1 MKLLHTVLE
10 LDRWIYSKLPCS
22 FCVSLKEEDKIVC
35 QIRTRSEVSH
45 KIVKNSVA
53 CQKCKEKFAN
63 DELPKCEKCDRLKTD
78 SNVDIFSGKYVC
90 DCEEEDEQEKELP
103 VLPGE
108 ERDATFYERQIN
120 DLRGKLTT
128 AEETI
133 EVERETHEDFMKTSE
148 V

>member
-10 LDRWIYSKLPCS
+10 LDRWVYSKLPCS

-53 CQKCKEKFAN
+53 CQNCKEKF
-63 DELPKCEKCDRLKTD
+63 DRGELPKCEKCDRLKTD
-78 SNVDIFSGKYVC
+78 SNVDIFSGKYIC

-103 VLPGE
+103 VLPDEEGE
-108 ERDATFYERQIN
+108 STFYERQIN
-120 DLRGKLTT
+120 ALR
-128 AEETI
+128 EEKNQLS
-133 EVERETHEDFMKTSE
+133 EELETHLEALEISE